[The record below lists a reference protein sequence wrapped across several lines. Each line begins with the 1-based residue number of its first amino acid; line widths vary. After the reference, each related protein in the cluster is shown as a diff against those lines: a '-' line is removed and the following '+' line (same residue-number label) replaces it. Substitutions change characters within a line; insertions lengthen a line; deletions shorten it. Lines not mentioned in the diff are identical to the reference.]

1 MFADSTGSSRT
12 TTGFEPTCDCSSATP
27 AGASIVLDPFS
38 GAGTT
43 GLVADRLGRSFIG
56 IELSSEYARD
66 AQRRIIDDAPLFH
79 QEAFELG
86 S

>member
-1 MFADSTGSSRT
+1 M
-12 TTGFEPTCDCSSATP
+12 
-27 AGASIVLDPFS
+27 LDPFS

-86 S
+86 N